1 MPEWALPPESG
12 ARENE
17 RSGDTR
23 TDPTIKKKKVKVKN
37 YP

>member
-17 RSGDTR
+17 RSGDTDELILLLR
-23 TDPTIKKKKVKVKN
+23 KKSKS
-37 YP
+37 